1 MDDTELLARL
11 RALDE
16 AAWAQVFEE
25 YGRPLYWYIRKRW
38 VNSLD
43 AAEDLRQETF
53 LAAIRSIDRFSGQKP
68 LFGWLCGI
76 AHHKAVDY
84 IKQRGRQTL
93 LHDAY
98 CQIPN
103 MDNATLPQ
111 DILERSEVHAD
122 TIKALWS
129 MEPDYRKA
137 LQLRYVEGKSVEE
150 AATVLN
156 RSYKSME
163 SLLSRARRA
172 LRKLL
177 SDEGGLDHDR
187 N

>member
-1 MDDTELLARL
+1 
-11 RALDE
+11 
-16 AAWAQVFEE
+16 
-25 YGRPLYWYIRKRW
+25 
-38 VNSLD
+38 
-43 AAEDLRQETF
+43 
-53 LAAIRSIDRFSGQKP
+53 
-68 LFGWLCGI
+68 
-76 AHHKAVDY
+76 
-84 IKQRGRQTL
+84 
-93 LHDAY
+93 
-98 CQIPN
+98 